1 MLAGSSDS
9 PTWGRGKRSRSSST
23 TGIVPDE
30 QATYAGAGAGGS
42 AANDDDG
49 GFGHGSPGIDYAGC
63 GKLRERVDD
72 TQAVVVLRVA
82 HILRV
87 HRVAAE
93 QAGGGEDRAI
103 PVVQPEARTES
114 ESVEHQI
121 SRNVLHRKSQQ
132 TQGYEPDR
140 FFVRHLPRPSLT
152 GGLGIEFLE
161 DLRRK
166 GEVASIKQANR
177 DGTFFRFFS

>member
-1 MLAGSSDS
+1 MREG
-9 PTWGRGKRSRSSST
+9 
-23 TGIVPDE
+23 V
-30 QATYAGAGAGGS
+30 
-42 AANDDDG
+42 
-49 GFGHGSPGIDYAGC
+49 DYA
-63 GKLRERVDD
+63 
-72 TQAVVVLRVA
+72 QAVVVLRVA

-93 QAGGGEDRAI
+93 QAGGGEDGAI

-161 DLRRK
+161 DLSRK
-166 GEVASIKQANR
+166 GKVAAIKQVNR
-177 DGTFFRFFS
+177 DGAFIHFLN